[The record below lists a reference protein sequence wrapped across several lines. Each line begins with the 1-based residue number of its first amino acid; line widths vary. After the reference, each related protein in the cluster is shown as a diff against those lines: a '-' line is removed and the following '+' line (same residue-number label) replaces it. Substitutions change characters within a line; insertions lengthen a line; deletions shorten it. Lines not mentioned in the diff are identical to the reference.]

1 MKRASSAPSSSPYSK
16 HLVERPSRRLRSFL
30 LWALLAALRTA
41 IIVARDANALLR
53 RSELLILE
61 MALDGRRLTKRE
73 SMWFFYRYPS
83 FSGGRGGGV
92 SGAQRSPYPV
102 PSLRPTL
109 YLSSS
114 IFILGD
120 RFKMEKEGWIYDIAP
135 HAVAHDQSR
144 LIYLSL
150 SIPCV
155 LQAQKRTVYRCSRC
169 TSCLTSVN
177 K

>member
-83 FSGGRGGGV
+83 FSGGRGGG
-92 SGAQRSPYPV
+92 GCLGRSAAHIQSPRCGPLYTCRLPF
-102 PSLRPTL
+102 L
-109 YLSSS
+109 YLVTDLKWKKRAGST
-114 IFILGD
+114 ILHLTQ
-120 RFKMEKEGWIYDIAP
+120 W
-135 HAVAHDQSR
+135 
-144 LIYLSL
+144 
-150 SIPCV
+150 
-155 LQAQKRTVYRCSRC
+155 RTTKV
-169 TSCLTSVN
+169 V
-177 K
+177 